1 MRIRDP
7 HSDGII
13 QVSDRGEGRAMLTK
27 QPKGCGWLL
36 SIDECPADADSPQAD
51 LLMTTEELT
60 ELRDLLT
67 EALMT
72 ADTWAP
78 PHGPGPSTPIDE
90 LQAAHDELNALL
102 GVGGWRLQVLSR
114 EGSPVVDVVWTDRH
128 GWATSANGST
138 LGELVT
144 LAREQVLADARTP
157 APCAVCHAWW
167 VDEDRG
173 PHACPL
179 CHRTAP

>member
-1 MRIRDP
+1 VRIRDP

-27 QPKGCGWLL
+27 QPKGRGWLL

-51 LLMTTEELT
+51 LLMTAEELT

-67 EALMT
+67 EAVMS

-90 LQAAHDELNALL
+90 LQAAHHALNALL
-102 GVGGWRLQVLSR
+102 GVGRWQIRVGER
-114 EGSPVVDVVWTDRH
+114 EGLPGCSVTWLDGERPRRAC
-128 GWATSANGST
+128 GTS

-173 PHACPL
+173 PNACPL
-179 CHRTAP
+179 CRRTAP